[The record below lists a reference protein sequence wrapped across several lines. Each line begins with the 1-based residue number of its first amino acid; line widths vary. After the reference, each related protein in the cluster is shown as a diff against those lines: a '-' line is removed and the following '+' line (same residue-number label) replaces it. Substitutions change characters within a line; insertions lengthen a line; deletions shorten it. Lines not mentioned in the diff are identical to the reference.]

1 MPPTALG
8 ISRTA
13 LVRIERSVIV
23 ALTAIAA
30 EVAWLW
36 MANSGSGLFVAPHHH
51 QGSADSFIYTL
62 MMWQAMTIVMMMP
75 TVLPWMLALAAVT
88 PNAALRRVGAFTAAY
103 FVVWLAYSGVM
114 SAAQLVL
121 QGSGRLP
128 DGKLGGMVAGAVLIA
143 SGIFQFLPF
152 KNACLSHCRNPL
164 TYFMSRWRNGPCGGF
179 RLGLVHGAY
188 CLGCC
193 WLLMMTGF
201 AMGVMNMVW
210 MAVLTVMIALEQT
223 APRGNRL
230 IPFFG
235 TGLTAWGCLL
245 VVQAFL

>member
-1 MPPTALG
+1 MSAIPLG
-8 ISRTA
+8 MSRIA
-13 LVRIERSVIV
+13 LVRIERWVII
-23 ALTAIAA
+23 ASTAIAA
-30 EVAWLW
+30 VAAWLW
-36 MANSGSGLFVAPHHH
+36 LTHSGSGMLAAPHHH
-51 QGSADSFIYTL
+51 QNGADSFFYTV
-62 MMWQAMTIVMMMP
+62 MMWQAMMIVMMTP

-88 PNAALRRVGAFTAAY
+88 PDAALRRVGAFTAAY
-103 FVVWLAYSGVM
+103 FVVWLSYSGAM

-128 DGKLGGMVAGAVLIA
+128 DGKLAGMVAGTVLIA

-164 TYFMSRWRNGPCGGF
+164 TYFMSRWRNRPCGGF

-210 MAVLTVMIALEQT
+210 MAALTVMIAAEQIV
-223 APRGNRL
+223 PRGNRL
-230 IPFFG
+230 VPFFG
-235 TGLTAWGCLL
+235 TVLMAWGCVL
-245 VVQAFL
+245 VILSM